1 MTWLISDGI
10 RKSFII
16 TKLATRKGLFVKK
29 RKFPLQIGNEF
40 EARRQKW
47 VVFGSKR
54 RREQGSS
61 PKTSISH
68 RKMVTRTGL
77 VAKIEHSPL
86 QNGDENGARR
96 QKFKFLASKW

>member
-29 RKFPLQIGNEF
+29 RKFPLQIGNEI

-61 PKTSISH
+61 PKLRLFH
-68 RKMVTRTGL
+68 LKMVTRIGL
-77 VAKIEHSPL
+77 VAKNSSFSP
-86 QNGDENGARR
+86 QNGDEIRPRR
-96 QKFKFLASKW
+96 QN

>member
-1 MTWLISDGI
+1 MIWLISDGI

-16 TKLATRKGLFVKK
+16 TKLATRKGIFVKK

-61 PKTSISH
+61 PKNSGFH
-68 RKMVTRTGL
+68 QKMVTRFAL
-77 VAKIEHSPL
+77 VVKIKRFSPK
-86 QNGDENGARR
+86 NGDEIESRR
-96 QKFKFLASKW
+96 QKRAFLTEKW

>member
-61 PKTSISH
+61 PKKSVSH

-77 VAKIEHSPL
+77 VVKNKHFSPK
-86 QNGDENGARR
+86 NGDENGARR
-96 QKFKFLASKW
+96 QN

>member
-1 MTWLISDGI
+1 MIWLISDEMHE
-10 RKSFII
+10 SFIK

-61 PKTSISH
+61 PKLRLFH
-68 RKMVTRTGL
+68 LKMVTRIGL
-77 VAKIEHSPL
+77 VAKNSSFSP
-86 QNGDENGARR
+86 QNGDEIRPRR
-96 QKFKFLASKW
+96 QN